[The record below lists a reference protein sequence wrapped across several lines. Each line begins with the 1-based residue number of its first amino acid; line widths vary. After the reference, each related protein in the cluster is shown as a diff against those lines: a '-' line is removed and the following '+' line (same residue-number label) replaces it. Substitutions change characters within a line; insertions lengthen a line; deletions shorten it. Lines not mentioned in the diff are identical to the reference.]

1 MVEPPVL
8 ALKDVAVSFGRA
20 PLFEHLD
27 AGIGRGERIS
37 LVGRNGSGKSTL
49 LKTLAGLIEPDAGM
63 RFSQP
68 GLRIAY
74 LPQEAS
80 FDPNVTAG
88 AYVAAGFGL
97 PVGDAQRH
105 RIDAV
110 LSRLALDGPR
120 PLSELSGGEA
130 RRASLA
136 RALVGEPDILLLDE
150 PTNHLDL
157 PTIEWLERFLAAFPG
172 GVLAI
177 SHDRAFLARLSTRTW
192 WLDRGRLR
200 ILERGFAH
208 FAAWS
213 EEIIEEEA
221 RAQAKLERR
230 IESENAWLGRSI
242 TARRK
247 RNEGRKRR
255 LLELRAQRAA
265 WLGPQGRARLAATT
279 EESRAR
285 LVVEAEEIAK
295 SWPTPDPNAP
305 PRIIVKPFSTRIM
318 RGDRIGVIGP
328 NGAGK
333 TTLIRLLTGDLAPDS
348 GKLRLAKTIRPAY
361 FDQRRA
367 VLDSAKTLWETLCPK
382 GGDHVNV
389 RGRPRH
395 VVAYLRDFLFDDKQ
409 AKTLIGALSGGER
422 NRLLLAI
429 TLARPSNLLVLDEP
443 TNDLDMDTL
452 DLLQETLDEY
462 EGTLLIVSHDRD
474 FLDRLA
480 NGILS
485 MRGDGTIEEFAGGY
499 SDYLLQSGGARDGAV
514 EPSEA
519 RKSSARSARG
529 SGSQPRASRQRLSYR
544 ETQEL
549 DGLPAAIEHLTAT
562 RATLER
568 ELADPS
574 LYSRDRARF
583 EAAMEELAGTR
594 AALERAE
601 ARWLEL
607 AQREEEL
614 ATGRK

>member
-49 LKTLAGLIEPDAGM
+49 LKTLAGLIEPDAGA
-63 RFSQP
+63 RFVQP

-80 FDPNVTAG
+80 YDREVTVEAH
-88 AYVAAGFGL
+88 VAAGLGAR
-97 PVGDAQRH
+97 VSDVRRH
-105 RIDAV
+105 RIDAI
-110 LSRLALDGPR
+110 LSRLALDGSR

-136 RALVGEPDILLLDE
+136 RALVGEPDVLLLDE

-200 ILERGFAH
+200 VLERGFAH
-208 FAAWS
+208 FEAWS
-213 EEIIEEEA
+213 EEILEEEA

-230 IESENAWLGRSI
+230 IESESEWLGRSI

-265 WLGPQGRARLAATT
+265 WLGPQGRARLAAAT

-285 LVVEAEEIAK
+285 LFIDAESIAK
-295 SWPTPDPNAP
+295 SWPAPDPDAP
-305 PRIIVKPFSTRIM
+305 PRVILKPFSTRIM

-333 TTLIRLLTGDLAPDS
+333 TTLIRLLTGDLAPDT

-367 VLDSAKTLWETLCPK
+367 VLDPAKTLREMLCPK

-409 AKTLIGALSGGER
+409 SKGLVGALSGGER

-429 TLARPSNLLVLDEP
+429 TLARPSNLLALDEP

-480 NGILS
+480 NGILA
-485 MRGDGTIEEFAGGY
+485 MKGDGTVEEYAGGY
-499 SDYLLQSGGARDGAV
+499 SDYLVQSGAASGPSVESAPLQKSPARADRATGLRA
-514 EPSEA
+514 
-519 RKSSARSARG
+519 
-529 SGSQPRASRQRLSYR
+529 PRPRLSYR
-544 ETQEL
+544 EMREL
-549 DGLPAAIEHLTAT
+549 DALPAEIERLSTLRTA
-562 RATLER
+562 LER
-568 ELADPS
+568 GLADPS
-574 LYSRDRARF
+574 LYARDRGRF
-583 EAAMEELAGTR
+583 EAAMGELATTR
-594 AALERAE
+594 EALERAE

-614 ATGRK
+614 AAGRK